1 MELRQLQAQPELL
14 ASTEAFKTSEREL
27 SIAQRELQ
35 KLLDTYRAALGLYHR
50 TVCRPP
56 GRQAGR
62 QAEGH
67 AAHLLADVRPRLP
80 ASAGARLPA
89 APLRGGTVLRAGAL
103 SRRRAAAAGRGQKV
117 DKERAWAP
125 PTTA

>member
-1 MELRQLQAQPELL
+1 VELRQLQAQPELL

-62 QAEGH
+62 QKGTPPTCS
-67 AAHLLADVRPRLP
+67 LTCGLACPLPQVRAFQQLRFEVAQCCAQELSLVVELQLQ
-80 ASAGARLPA
+80 ASAR
-89 APLRGGTVLRAGAL
+89 
-103 SRRRAAAAGRGQKV
+103 K
-117 DKERAWAP
+117 
-125 PTTA
+125 